1 MLGSANLGPSV
12 FWGFYC
18 NFVNS
23 GPLVTKFGATN
34 ITNKCCKFKG
44 YTASNESG
52 ATVRVCFWSS
62 LSVRLVTE

>member
-12 FWGFYC
+12 FWGFLLSITV

-44 YTASNESG
+44 YTAI
-52 ATVRVCFWSS
+52 VMRVV
-62 LSVRLVTE
+62 L